1 MLDKIWFLIWEN
13 KKGFLLGCFLNVFVI
28 FYLGANIE
36 WSYYDHADLS
46 AINWILCILSTI
58 HSIYITP
65 FGIWHQFIKEH
76 IKAES
81 ASNVS
86 VFLILL
92 YYVFYYILLS
102 ISGLVDVLY
111 S

>member
-1 MLDKIWFLIWEN
+1 MFDKIWFLIWEN

-46 AINWILCILSTI
+46 AVNWILCFLSTI
-58 HSIYITP
+58 HSNYITP
-65 FGIWHQFIKEH
+65 FGIWHKFIKEH

-86 VFLILL
+86 VFLAVL
-92 YYVFYYILLS
+92 YYVFYIILLS
-102 ISGLVDVLY
+102 ISGLGDVL
-111 S
+111 SR

>member
-1 MLDKIWFLIWEN
+1 MLDKLWFLIWEN
-13 KKGFLLGCFLNVFVI
+13 KKGFLLGCFLNVLVI

-46 AINWILCILSTI
+46 AINWILCILSQI

-65 FGIWHQFIKEH
+65 TGIWHKFIKEH
-76 IKAES
+76 IKTES
-81 ASNVS
+81 ASDIS
-86 VFLILL
+86 VYLGILYL
-92 YYVFYYILLS
+92 AFYLMLLFA
-102 ISGLVDVLY
+102 SGLIDVVA

>member
-1 MLDKIWFLIWEN
+1 MLDKVWFLIWEN

-65 FGIWHQFIKEH
+65 FGIWHKFIREH
-76 IKAES
+76 VKDES
-81 ASNVS
+81 ASDFSVYLGFLYFAFYFMILHASSLIDVVS
-86 VFLILL
+86 
-92 YYVFYYILLS
+92 S
-102 ISGLVDVLY
+102 
-111 S
+111 